1 MKELKIIFAGAK
13 GSGKTTAITTLSET
27 PVYSVTG
34 HGEADP
40 AVVRHPT
47 SAAMDCGEILLEGG
61 QRVKLYG
68 THLGRRLNKTRR
80 GTLYRETLYN
90 NQNNHNSRSSK
101 CTATQGGVFT
111 GNVLGIAVLI
121 NNAARTPLEELDWS
135 LQQLSSTMYSPIYST
150 TAHTA
155 IAIGITHTDQSNCP
169 SMDLYHQFMREK
181 KLFYPLFPVDTR
193 RSKDVNVLL
202 EAMMALLQVA

>member
-1 MKELKIIFAGAK
+1 MKELKIIFAGAR
-13 GSGKTTAITTLSET
+13 GSGKTTAISTLSET

-40 AVVRHPT
+40 AAVHHPT

-68 THLGRRLNKTRR
+68 THLGRRFNKTRR
-80 GTLYRETLYN
+80 ETLYRETLSN
-90 NQNNHNSRSSK
+90 NQNNHNSQSSK

-121 NNAARTPLEELDWS
+121 NNAARTPLEELDWY
-135 LQQLSSTMYSPIYST
+135 LQQLSSTMYSTIYST

-181 KLFYPLFPVDTR
+181 KLCYPLFPVDTR

>member
-1 MKELKIIFAGAK
+1 MKELKIIFAGTR
-13 GSGKTTAITTLSET
+13 GSGKTTAISTLSET

-40 AVVRHPT
+40 AAVHHPT

-61 QRVKLYG
+61 QRIKLYS

-80 GTLYRETLYN
+80 ETLYRETLSN
-90 NQNNHNSRSSK
+90 NQNNHNSQSSK

-121 NNAARTPLEELDWS
+121 NNAARTPLEELDWY

-181 KLFYPLFPVDTR
+181 KLCYPLFPVDTR